1 MRIVVDF
8 ATVVAWPV
16 VELAVTIDIV
26 VISGV
31 LFVLVPVVVRVAAV
45 VVTTLLP
52 TLMLMLVSGCLSAR
66 CRCLPTYGLSRLF
79 TRVLPEGGAPFHGVV
94 SGCRRHVE

>member
-1 MRIVVDF
+1 MTTPLRVVVDF

-31 LFVLVPVVVRVAAV
+31 LFVLVPVVVRVAV
-45 VVTTLLP
+45 LLP

-79 TRVLPEGGAPFHGVV
+79 TRVLPEGSAPFHGVV